1 MKQRTQVVILIVL
14 LVIAAAIWMWSRRS
28 PVVSAGASALPQD
41 FPALDVQNPA
51 LHWWKLE
58 ASRKT
63 EYKSS
68 GRNPFSEVAPPPEL
82 PKQVPRPGQPGYV
95 APAPPPPPPLQLP
108 VKFFGYGT
116 VPVGTPRLAF
126 FTDGDGV
133 YIVGEGETLLGR
145 YRILKVGNAS
155 LDFEE
160 LSSGRQ
166 GVAML
171 EAQEPVG

>member
-1 MKQRTQVVILIVL
+1 MKQRTEILILIVL
-14 LVIAAAIWMWSRRS
+14 LVIAAGVWMWSRRS
-28 PVVSAGASALPQD
+28 PVVSTGADALPQD
-41 FPALDVQNPA
+41 FPKLEVENPA

-63 EYKSS
+63 VYKSS
-68 GRNPFSEVAPPPEL
+68 GRNPFSLAPPPPP
-82 PKQVPRPGQPGYV
+82 PKHVPQPGQPGYV
-95 APAPPPPPPLQLP
+95 PPVPPPPPPLQLP

-116 VPVGTPRLAF
+116 VPDGSPRVAF
-126 FTDGDGV
+126 FTDGDDI

-145 YRILKVGNAS
+145 YRILKIGNAS

-166 GVAML
+166 GVATL
-171 EAQEPVG
+171 EAQGPTG